1 MLLSEDIVK
10 LGISEFTEPGGIT
23 PSEVGPRLSGRPWLP
38 ENDMNKERCDYKPKY
53 NLIGKRNFNKMV

>member
-10 LGISEFTEPGGIT
+10 LGISEFTEPGGMT

-38 ENDMNKERCDYKPKY
+38 EYDMKKDDAIISQTILNE
-53 NLIGKRNFNKMV
+53 ISI